1 MSVDRQ
7 TLHLWLHHWQDEGD
21 AAFLYTVLSA
31 QEPDPRKRQI
41 YNKLADVER
50 RHTELWAK
58 LLGETGHAV
67 PAAGPRPSLNAR
79 FMAWLGRRFGPGYLL
94 PLLLREEGREVRG
107 YMDLHKTSSGADA
120 RAVSLTL
127 AKESAEHAETLAG
140 LAGASAEPWHRS
152 GSGGFVRNVVYG
164 FNDGLT
170 ANFGL
175 VAGVIGAAVAPHMI
189 LISGVAGMIADA
201 LSMGSSGYLAAKSEQ
216 EVYAHEIA
224 MEKEEIRLMPDVEE
238 EEIAL
243 VYEAKGIESA
253 QARGHVRGGAGGGGG
268 RILRRRP
275 GGEVPVNGRLD
286 DQVDEPVLHVDRF
299 LHRVAVHKL
308 PHAFFGEG
316 ARDDLGLGRP
326 ARHGDPPAQLAVH
339 LHRDLHLLGG
349 REPLV
354 EGGPTRRGEDRI
366 LMAEPLPQRLAEVR
380 RVGGKENE
388 QRLGRAPRR
397 RHRSRLAHQVDV
409 LHHRRDRGVVV
420 QRFGIGADLLDGLV
434 QLALHRRRELPGA
447 GAGGLVRACP
457 HLVEEPPDPDDA
469 GIAEV
474 PALLEGAEEHEV
486 HAERVGS
493 PLLEVLVGDDGVA
506 PRLGHLGPVLHDH
519 PVGAEL
525 DIRLLEGEVPEILE
539 RHGDEPRVHE
549 V

>member
-41 YNKLADVER
+41 YDKLADVER

-58 LLGETGHAV
+58 LLGDNGHAV

-140 LAGASAEPWHRS
+140 LAGASAEPWHRT

-253 QARGHVRGGAGGGGG
+253 QARHMAAE
-268 RILRRRP
+268 LM
-275 GGEVPVNGRLD
+275 
-286 DQVDEPVLHVDRF
+286 
-299 LHRVAVHKL
+299 
-308 PHAFFGEG
+308 
-316 ARDDLGLGRP
+316 RDP
-326 ARHGDPPAQLAVH
+326 ARALDEQVREELGIAQARSTPLKEGWVTGVATAV
-339 LHRDLHLLGG
+339 GAFI
-349 REPLV
+349 PV
-354 EGGPTRRGEDRI
+354 
-366 LMAEPLPQRLAEVR
+366 
-380 RVGGKENE
+380 
-388 QRLGRAPRR
+388 AP
-397 RHRSRLAHQVDV
+397 
-409 LHHRRDRGVVV
+409 
-420 QRFGIGADLLDGLV
+420 F
-434 QLALHRRRELPGA
+434 LALHGQA
-447 GAGGLVRACP
+447 AIWA
-457 HLVEEPPDPDDA
+457 A
-469 GIAEV
+469 FGIAMV
-474 PALLEGAEEHEV
+474 SHFAVGAARSFFTGRGV
-486 HAERVGS
+486 IRSGVDMFVVG
-493 PLLEVLVGDDGVA
+493 LGVAAVGYFVGDLVA
-506 PRLGHLGPVLHDH
+506 RYL
-519 PVGAEL
+519 
-525 DIRLLEGEVPEILE
+525 
-539 RHGDEPRVHE
+539 
-549 V
+549 